1 MKALLISDN
10 ENITSPLDSYLKQ
23 NGYDTIIY
31 TWLLKALD
39 NVEEIKPDL
48 IILCAEE
55 YPRHWKTLVQY
66 SKSSIGSQNVKI
78 ILIIS
83 DKFNKD
89 DEEKA
94 VLLGVSGF
102 LKSVEQNEL
111 QNVIPKIQN
120 KEISPSST
128 PSSIEDSEEILF
140 NHPSTDKFVSG
151 KIIEVKDEMIVFE
164 FDCNSDLDDLFVGDY
179 IKSIT
184 FYRNSECIHYSGY
197 VNSINQDTKSVILE
211 LVDFNEKKY

>member
-48 IILCAEE
+48 IILSAEE
-55 YPRHWKTLVQY
+55 YPRHWKTLIQF

-111 QNVIPKIQN
+111 HLIKKLKDNDYLKILKKFYSIILQQ
-120 KEISPSST
+120 IS
-128 PSSIEDSEEILF
+128 LF
-140 NHPSTDKFVSG
+140 
-151 KIIEVKDEMIVFE
+151 
-164 FDCNSDLDDLFVGDY
+164 
-179 IKSIT
+179 
-184 FYRNSECIHYSGY
+184 
-197 VNSINQDTKSVILE
+197 LE
-211 LVDFNEKKY
+211 KLLK